1 MAGAKSVVRS
11 RKGSIVACERRK
23 DGKRNC
29 EGTLSFAGTVRNY
42 ISEVLA
48 KLDAKNRIEAI
59 TIAEE
64 RVDIKR
70 RLPMR
75 GNLLL

>member
-11 RKGSIVACERRK
+11 RKGSIVACERRTANEIAK
-23 DGKRNC
+23 ALY
-29 EGTLSFAGTVRNY
+29 LSPGTVRNY
-42 ISEVLA
+42 ISEVLT

-64 RVDIKR
+64 RVGYKKKFT
-70 RLPMR
+70 
-75 GNLLL
+75 